1 MPKLCYSSSFHRL
14 PGSSPDELMKLARK
28 EYHAIQKRTPRRQ
41 TYIRSK
47 YFGRRNKIFLNQFWD
62 HLNQKNRRD
71 RVRRLRLY
79 ICAIDL
85 IRNSTIT
92 PDTTQNPNN
101 PDEELHR
108 FCGKAADGEFY
119 YVQIKENKKNDRKD
133 FMSVFPTKPE

>member
-1 MPKLCYSSSFHRL
+1 MPKLYYSSPLRRL
-14 PGSSPDELMKLARK
+14 PGSSPDELMKLARQ
-28 EYHAIQKRTPRRQ
+28 EYHSIQKRTPRRQ

-47 YFGRRNKIFLNQFWD
+47 YFGKRSKIFLSQFWE

-85 IRNSTIT
+85 IRNSMIT
-92 PDTTQNPNN
+92 PYTTQNPNN
-101 PDEELHR
+101 PDEVLHR
-108 FCGKAADGEFY
+108 FSGKTANGEFY

-133 FMSVFPTKPE
+133 FMSVFPVKPE